1 MLRRQFGMKRA
12 WRGVCVSKHVC
23 CHPILCRK
31 YLPKV
36 LQLPLP
42 AAMRLYFYGSSALK
56 GMRHS
61 QTDSIM
67 LGLLRPASIL
77 LAHQETS

>member
-1 MLRRQFGMKRA
+1 MLHKGSDKKPA
-12 WRGVCVSKHVC
+12 WRGVCVCEHVC

-42 AAMRLYFYGSSALK
+42 AAMGTVLYGCSALK
-56 GMRHS
+56 ALNHS
-61 QTDSIM
+61 QTDYIL
-67 LGLLRPASIL
+67 LGLLRHASIL
-77 LAHQETS
+77 LAH